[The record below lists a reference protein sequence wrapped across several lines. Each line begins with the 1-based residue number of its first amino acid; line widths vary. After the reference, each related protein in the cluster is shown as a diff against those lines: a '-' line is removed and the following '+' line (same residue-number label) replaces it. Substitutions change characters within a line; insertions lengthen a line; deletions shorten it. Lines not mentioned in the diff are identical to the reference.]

1 MGETAADA
9 GEVKITRVADIEKSP
24 RGTVKRWLAELSLAD
39 EAEKSWRDE
48 GKDINNLYDA
58 EETKANSFNILWSN
72 TETLRPAIYNST
84 PEPDVRRRFRDADPV
99 GKAAST
105 VLERS
110 LSYQIDDYDFDAEIK
125 DVVLDAL
132 LPGRGVARIV
142 YEPHFGQVTQ
152 DGLKPARPAGM
163 YAEPSD
169 AATAEQIAAPPSQEG
184 AGPAVSVPESYEK
197 IIGQDAR
204 CAHVQW
210 DKFRHGP
217 GKRWPDVPWI
227 SFEHEFTQE
236 MCEEKFGPE
245 IAKKLEFSEGAN
257 SDKIQDKTTKE
268 IFKVAKVYEIWDKDE
283 RRTLFIAPT
292 FRDAPC
298 LEIDDPL
305 KLRQFFPLPR
315 PVYAIENSRSLIPTP
330 LYRMYQEQAK
340 ELDRVSGRINKI
352 AGAIKV
358 RGAHSAH
365 IKEAADILSA
375 GDNEMIAIENP
386 ALIAEHGGLD
396 KLIWIMPL
404 DKLAQALNYL
414 YQARD
419 QIKQAIYEI
428 TGVADVIRGATNPN
442 ETLGAQKLKS
452 QWGSLRIQKLQKEV
466 QRFIRD
472 LLRLKAEI
480 IAEHFTVEQ
489 LQAMT
494 GIKLP
499 DAQAKQQAQG
509 AVQQAQ
515 MQQPPAEPPPEALKV
530 LTQPTWEDVIQ
541 LLRSDQMRQYRV
553 DIETDSTVADTVMQD
568 MQGFSEAVRGVG
580 EVLGGS
586 MPAVQSGMMPIEAV
600 KEICLAFSR
609 RARLGSALEDALEQ
623 IKAPAPPQAE
633 QAPPD
638 HSLEV
643 AKIQAENKQAIAQ
656 MQEQTK
662 QQIAAMK
669 EQAETQRAQMQAESD
684 ARSEQMAGH
693 MSAMADRQ
701 KTELEAAVK
710 IICAQIAATKSP
722 AEAGTAANA
731 NREFQNDVVQ

>member
-1 MGETAADA
+1 MTESVDA
-9 GEVKITRVADIEKSP
+9 QDVTITKVSDIEKTP
-24 RGTVKRWLAELSLAD
+24 AGKVRRWLAEISLAD
-39 EAEKSWRDE
+39 EREEKWRKE
-48 GKDINNLYDA
+48 GKDVNDLYDA
-58 EETKANSFNILWSN
+58 KETKANSFNILWSN

-99 GKAAST
+99 GKVAST

-132 LPGRGVARIV
+132 LPGRGLARIV
-142 YEPHFGQVTQ
+142 YEPHFGQVTPEGIQ
-152 DGLKPARPAGM
+152 PARPAGF
-163 YAEPSD
+163 YQEP
-169 AATAEQIAAPPSQEG
+169 TAEESESAPGDNGGEQ
-184 AGPAVSVPESYEK
+184 PAPYEK

-217 GKRWPDVPWI
+217 GKRWPDVPWV

-245 IAKKLEFSEGAN
+245 IAKKLEYAEGAN
-257 SDKIQDKTTKE
+257 CDKVDRNTKE

-292 FRDAPC
+292 FKDQPC
-298 LEIDDPL
+298 LELDDPL
-305 KLRQFFPLPR
+305 RLRQFFPLPR

-330 LYRMYQEQAK
+330 LYRMYQQQAK
-340 ELDRVSGRINKI
+340 ELDRISARINKI
-352 AGAIKV
+352 AAALKV

-365 IKEAADILSA
+365 IPEAAEILKA
-375 GDNEMIAIENP
+375 GDEEMVAIQNP
-386 ALIAEHGGLD
+386 SLIAEHGGLD
-396 KLIWIMPL
+396 KLIWILPL
-404 DKLAQALNYL
+404 DKLAGALRYL
-414 YQARD
+414 YEARD

-472 LLRLKAEI
+472 LLRLKAEV
-480 IAEHFTVEQ
+480 IAEHFTAEQ

-494 GIKLP
+494 NIQLP
-499 DAQAKQQAQG
+499 DAQAKQQAQM
-509 AVQQAQ
+509 AAQQAQ
-515 MQQPPAEPPPEALKV
+515 MQQQPPPPEALKV
-530 LTQPTWEDVIQ
+530 LSQPTWDDVIQ

-568 MQGFSEAVRGVG
+568 MDGFNEAVRGVG
-580 EVLGGS
+580 EILSGAT
-586 MPAVQSGMMPIEAV
+586 PAIQSGMLPVDAV

-643 AKIQAENKQAIAQ
+643 AKIQAESKAQIAQ

-662 QQIAAMK
+662 QQISAMK
-669 EQAETQRAQMQAESD
+669 EQAETQRAQMKAESD
-684 ARSEQMAGH
+684 AQVEAMNQQ
-693 MSAMADRQ
+693 MSAMSERQ
-701 KTELEAAVK
+701 KVELEAAVK
-710 IICAQIAATKSP
+710 VICAQISATKSA
-722 AEAGTAANA
+722 AEPGTAANA
-731 NREFQNDVVQ
+731 NREFAQDVVQ